1 MHAPSRKRLS
11 PWVVAIAIGFAVIF
25 LANGIFIYIAVSG
38 ADPVAPSYVTE
49 PR

>member
-1 MHAPSRKRLS
+1 MQPSNHKRVS
-11 PWVVAIAIGFAVIF
+11 PWVLAIAIGFAVIF
-25 LANGIFIYIAVSG
+25 IANAIFIYIAVSG